1 MNRKPAVH
9 VPEVPGIDLD
19 YRPRNYFLA
28 ADLNISLLSGIAG
41 ETRRQLI
48 RGLIEEGNPIPAGLD
63 APVLEEETRQAWGRV
78 RPSHMGGEFLP
89 TLRNG
94 EVEIAR
100 ISLASVTA
108 DQISVRA
115 RRSGKRIVYCVVD
128 EYGSDIATYV
138 CHPASSVSPLSLRDL
153 IALMESACE
162 GGSIIFPILKMNL
175 RDSAP
180 EELEEFVTVTSD
192 FYPDLGP
199 YYRAL
204 TDAHLRVLR
213 GTFQRG
219 KTAPRQSN
227 ADRATVVHDA
237 AGLYAVYLALSEI
250 VDGAPDE
257 WDDPK

>member
-1 MNRKPAVH
+1 MDRKPVVQ
-9 VPEVPGIDLD
+9 VPEVPAIDLD
-19 YRPRNYFLA
+19 YRPRDYFWA
-28 ADLNISLLSGIAG
+28 AGLKIPLLSGIAG
-41 ETRRQLI
+41 ESRRQLV
-48 RGLIEEGNPIPAGLD
+48 RELVEAGRPVPDGLD
-63 APVLEEETRQAWGRV
+63 AAVLDEEMRQEWGRV
-78 RPSHMGGEFLP
+78 HPSHLGGEFLP
-89 TLRNG
+89 PFRNG

-100 ISLASVTA
+100 ISLQSVTC

-138 CHPASSVSPLSLRDL
+138 CRPASSVSPFPLRDL
-153 IALMESACE
+153 IALMESACA

-180 EELEEFVTVTSD
+180 EELAEFVTVTSD

-219 KTAPRQSN
+219 KTAQRQSN
-227 ADRATVVHDA
+227 ADRATVPRDA
-237 AGLYAVYLALSEI
+237 SGLYAVYLALSGI

-257 WDDPK
+257 WNDPE